1 MKKYLILIL
10 FIVGI
15 FIFESFINKIQ
26 SNPSQYTL
34 VVKPQS
40 YYVMASD
47 SFVADIY
54 LTKKIPEPADML
66 IMGSAGNGET
76 IIHDNGKIHYAAVP
90 FAQGLQTF
98 SGMISFKNE
107 NGIAENLPFRT
118 DFVMAKPVASV
129 MSKYLVKG
137 IENSL
142 TISVTGIP
150 PSDWQVES
158 NCGAV
163 LPGKTPGLFSITP
176 INAGKCTITVKSK
189 SKIISSYDF
198 EVIEK
203 K

>member
-1 MKKYLILIL
+1 MKKFFILL
-10 FIVGI
+10 AIVIGI
-15 FIFESFINKIQ
+15 FMFESFMTKIQ
-26 SNPSQYTL
+26 STPSQYTL

-40 YYVMASD
+40 YYVMAGD

-76 IIHDNGKIHYAAVP
+76 ILHDNGKIHYSAVP

-118 DFVMAKPVASV
+118 DFVMTKPVASV

-142 TISVTGIP
+142 TISATGIP
-150 PSDWQVES
+150 PMDLQIES
-158 NCGAV
+158 TDGTV
-163 LPGKTPGLFSITP
+163 LPGKVPGIFSITP
-176 INAGKCTITVKSK
+176 TNVGKCTITVKSK

>member
-1 MKKYLILIL
+1 MKNISIFLACVIG
-10 FIVGI
+10 V
-15 FIFESFINKIQ
+15 FIFEGFTKKIQ
-26 SNPSQYTL
+26 TSTSQYSL

-40 YYVMASD
+40 YYVMSGD

-66 IMGSAGNGET
+66 IMGSAGNGEN
-76 IIHDNGKIHYAAVP
+76 IIHQDGKIHYAAVP

-98 SGMISFKNE
+98 SGLLSFKNE
-107 NGIAENLPFRT
+107 NGVAESLPFRS
-118 DFVMAKPVASV
+118 DFIMTKPVATI

-142 TISVTGIP
+142 NIAVAGIP
-150 PSDWQVES
+150 PMDLQVES
-158 NCGAV
+158 TDGAIV
-163 LPGKTPGLFSITP
+163 SGKVPGIFSLTP
-176 INAGKCTITVKSK
+176 INSGKCTITVKSK
-189 SKIISSYDF
+189 SKIISNYDF